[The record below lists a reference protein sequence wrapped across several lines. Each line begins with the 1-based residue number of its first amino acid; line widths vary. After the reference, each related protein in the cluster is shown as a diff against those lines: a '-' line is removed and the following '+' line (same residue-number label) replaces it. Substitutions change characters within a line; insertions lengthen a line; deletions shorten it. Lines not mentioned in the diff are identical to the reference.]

1 MIEKSIRSAINK
13 MKQRGWD
20 RIYFLV
26 DIHDTIFKAT
36 YNEIEKYEWLGQAKE
51 ALQKLTET
59 PWIILI
65 LWSSSYD
72 NTLKDYIKYFEKN
85 NIRFDYINENPEVE
99 NGSLGCFDK
108 KPYFNVILDDKA
120 GFSEEDWTKIIQE
133 I

>member
-36 YNEIEKYEWLGQAKE
+36 YNEIEKHEWLGQAKE

-72 NTLKDYIKYFEKN
+72 DTLKDYIKYFEKN

>member
-65 LWSSSYD
+65 LWSSSYND
-72 NTLKDYIKYFEKN
+72 TLK
-85 NIRFDYINENPEVE
+85 DYINENPEVE